1 MKQNS
6 ISWLIAP
13 MALLLCVN
21 ITLAQ
26 GNMSKI
32 DMGSIRKTINDS
44 ILEARIIPI
53 WNDSSK
59 NEDYRKND
67 GTGFSYE
74 YKLPDAWGISYALY
88 RSYKGSLNNGFILLE
103 ISELS
108 NTLINIRGRYKFSG
122 SDIDQTSDT
131 LIIAVSK
138 YKKQS
143 REEIERFDNGQINDN
158 DFYRVYTEP
167 QTQFQG
173 FSIDSKNLNIRDDEY
188 LAIQFI
194 IKSGSDDSYYYG
206 NSNAVIDNLI
216 VGFKKPTQAVSNQR

>member
-13 MALLLCVN
+13 MTFLLCVN
-21 ITLAQ
+21 MALAQ

-32 DMGSIRKTINDS
+32 DTSSIKTTIENS
-44 ILEARIIPI
+44 IVEAQIIPI

-59 NEDYRKND
+59 NDEYRKND
-67 GTGFSYE
+67 GKGFSYE
-74 YKLPDAWGISYALY
+74 YNLPDAWGISYALY
-88 RSYKGSLNNGFILLE
+88 RTYKGSLNNGYILLDM
-103 ISELS
+103 SELS
-108 NTLINIRGRYKFSG
+108 NKIESIRGRYKFSG
-122 SDIDQTSDT
+122 SDIDQTKDT

-143 REEIERFDNGQINDN
+143 RVEIEKFDNGQLDKN

-173 FSIDSKNLNIRDDEY
+173 FSIDLDNMNLKKDEY

-194 IKSGSDDSYYYG
+194 LKSGSDDNYYYG
-206 NSNAVIDNLI
+206 TSDAVIDNLI
-216 VGFKKPTQAVSNQR
+216 IGFKNQSRNY

>member
-1 MKQNS
+1 MKQNI

-13 MALLLCVN
+13 MAFSLCVN

-32 DMGSIRKTINDS
+32 DMGSIKTINDS
-44 ILEARIIPI
+44 ILEAQIIPI

-59 NEDYRKND
+59 NEEYRKNN

-88 RSYKGSLNNGFILLE
+88 RGYKGSLNNGFILLDL
-103 ISELS
+103 SELS
-108 NTLINIRGRYKFSG
+108 NTIINIRGRFKFSG
-122 SDIDQTSDT
+122 SDIDQTKDT
-131 LIIAVSK
+131 LTIAVSK

-143 REEIERFDNGQINDN
+143 REEIERFDNGQINEN
-158 DFYRVYTEP
+158 DFYRVITEP
-167 QTQFQG
+167 RTQFQG
-173 FSIDSKNLNIRDDEY
+173 FNINLDNLNIREDEY

-206 NSNAVIDNLI
+206 TSDAVIDNLI
-216 VGFKKPTQAVSNQR
+216 VGFKKPK